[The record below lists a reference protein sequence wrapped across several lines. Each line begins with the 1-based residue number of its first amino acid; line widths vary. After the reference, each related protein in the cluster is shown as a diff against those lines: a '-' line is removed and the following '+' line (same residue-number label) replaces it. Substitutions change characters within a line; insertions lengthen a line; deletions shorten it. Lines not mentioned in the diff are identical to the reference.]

1 MTMSFGQSIKHVFRN
16 YATFQGRA
24 SRSEFWWWYLF
35 TVIVS
40 TILLI
45 PAMPWYADLITSSTS
60 TGPGDSTTAVPALTG
75 LATVGLA
82 LSTVWSLAILL
93 PTIAVA
99 ARRLH
104 DTNKSAWWLLIWF
117 LSCCFGIGAIILII
131 LWILPG
137 TPGPNRYGDGPA
149 QPV

>member
-1 MTMSFGQSIKHVFRN
+1 MTMSFGQSIRHVFGN
-16 YATFQGRA
+16 YANFQGRA

-35 TVIVS
+35 TAIVS
-40 TILLI
+40 TILFI
-45 PAMPWYADLITSSTS
+45 PAMPWYADLISSTS
-60 TGPGDSTTAVPALTG
+60 TGAGDTTMALPALTG

-82 LSTVWSLAILL
+82 LSAVWSLAILI

-104 DTNKSAWWLLIWF
+104 DTDKSAWWLLIWF
-117 LSCCFGIGAIILII
+117 LSCCFGIGAIILIV

-137 TPGPNRYGDGPA
+137 TPGPNRFGDGPA
-149 QPV
+149 QPA